1 MGHKLCGSC
10 TVRNEARL
18 GEGPVNPLAIPE
30 IVIRRLP
37 LYLRTLK
44 LLADRGLT
52 VTSSQEIGDRL
63 GITATQVRKDLSY
76 FGEFGKQGTGYE
88 IKYLQEQLRQILQ
101 VDRTWKLAL
110 IGVGDLGR
118 ALLRFTAFEE
128 SGFEMAAVLDR
139 DGAKIGRQV
148 GRHTVL
154 DVATLPAVI
163 RERGIQVAVIAVPTR
178 DAQEIADALVKAGI
192 RAILSYAPIQLSL
205 PQHIQVQQIDPIL
218 SLQGMTY
225 YLDASQL

>member
-1 MGHKLCGSC
+1 M
-10 TVRNEARL
+10 
-18 GEGPVNPLAIPE
+18 NPLAIPE